1 MLLEIKKILHLLLSV
16 AFSSIGFIAA
26 ITVTV
31 LAAREVS
38 SNPYFVGF
46 PNAVGVGGAV
56 LGTQIFDRLSQKYSR
71 NRALSNTFLIG
82 SLGGLVLIYSLVI
95 DSFILLLIGAFIL
108 GIGQSASL
116 QTRYVASFVAT
127 ESFKATA
134 LSLAVWFSVFGSIFG
149 PRLVGEYS
157 AIFDEWFGSDL
168 IVGYFIATL
177 GMFLAGISVSLFSQ
191 KDSSLNKKLVIQ
203 KSVKISELDSTAKL
217 LTRILV
223 LNHFIMVLIM
233 SATPLHVQDIGETIK
248 LVGAIISYH
257 TLGMFL
263 LSPILGN
270 LVDKYG
276 NNLFAIIGSL
286 ILIISCI
293 VSLFNKDILFLKI
306 GLYLLGLGWNFTY
319 IAISS
324 AISKYSIKNSV
335 NLNIKSDSIVFV
347 GSSIAHISLGF
358 TYLNIGYNGLVYFG
372 LLLGAFLLLSVRK
385 FTKLEQT
392 IR

>member
-1 MLLEIKKILHLLLSV
+1 MVLEIRKIFNLLVSV

-26 ITVTV
+26 VTVTV

-46 PNAVGVGGAV
+46 PNAVGVGGAII
-56 LGTQIFDRLSQKYSR
+56 GTQIFDKLSQKYSR

-82 SLGGLVLIYSLVI
+82 GVGGLVLIYSLII
-95 DSFILLLIGAFIL
+95 DSFLLLLFGAFVL
-108 GIGQSASL
+108 GIGQSATL
-116 QTRYVASFVAT
+116 QTRYAASFVAS

-157 AIFDEWFGSDL
+157 EIFNKWFGSDL
-168 IVGYFIATL
+168 IIGYFIATF
-177 GMFLAGISVSLFSQ
+177 GMFLAGISISMFSQ
-191 KDSSLNKKLVIQ
+191 KDSPLNQKLIVE
-203 KSVKISELDSTAKL
+203 KSSKISGLDHTAKL

-223 LNHFIMVLIM
+223 LNHFVMVLIM
-233 SATPLHVQDIGETIK
+233 SATPLHVQDIGETIR

-263 LSPILGN
+263 LSPILGK

-276 NNLFAIIGSL
+276 NKKFAIIGTL
-286 ILIISCI
+286 ILIVSCI
-293 VSLFNKDILFLKI
+293 FTLFNTDVLFLKI
-306 GLYLLGLGWNFTY
+306 GLYLLGLGWNFNY

-324 AISKYSIKNSV
+324 AISKYSINNSV
-335 NLNIKSDSIVFV
+335 NLNIKSDSMVFI
-347 GSSIAHISLGF
+347 GSAIAHISLGF
-358 TYLNIGYNGLVYFG
+358 TYLNIGYSGLVYFG
-372 LLLGAFLLLSVRK
+372 LFVGCYLLISVKK
-385 FTKLEQT
+385 FIKLT
-392 IR
+392 L

>member
-26 ITVTV
+26 VTITV

-82 SLGGLVLIYSLVI
+82 SLGGLVLIYSLII

-108 GIGQSASL
+108 GIGQSATL
-116 QTRYVASFVAT
+116 QTRYVASFVVT

-134 LSLAVWFSVFGSIFG
+134 LSLAVWFSVVGSIFG

-191 KDSSLNKKLVIQ
+191 KNSALNERQVLKKSL
-203 KSVKISELDSTAKL
+203 KISELDSTAKL

-223 LNHFIMVLIM
+223 LNHFVMVLIM

-276 NNLFAIIGSL
+276 NKRTN
-286 ILIISCI
+286 
-293 VSLFNKDILFLKI
+293 
-306 GLYLLGLGWNFTY
+306 
-319 IAISS
+319 
-324 AISKYSIKNSV
+324 
-335 NLNIKSDSIVFV
+335 
-347 GSSIAHISLGF
+347 
-358 TYLNIGYNGLVYFG
+358 
-372 LLLGAFLLLSVRK
+372 
-385 FTKLEQT
+385 
-392 IR
+392 

>member
-1 MLLEIKKILHLLLSV
+1 MLLEIKKIVHLLLSV

-26 ITVTV
+26 VTITV

-82 SLGGLVLIYSLVI
+82 SLGGLVLIYSLII

-108 GIGQSASL
+108 GIGQSATL
-116 QTRYVASFVAT
+116 QTRYVASFVVS

-157 AIFDEWFGSDL
+157 AIFDEWFGSEL
-168 IVGYFIATL
+168 IVGYFIATF
-177 GMFLAGISVSLFSQ
+177 GMFFAGISVFLFSQ
-191 KDSSLNKKLVIQ
+191 KNSTLNEKQIVK
-203 KSVKISELDSTAKL
+203 KSVKIIELDSTAKL

-223 LNHFIMVLIM
+223 LNHFVMVLIM

-276 NNLFAIIGSL
+276 NKKFAIIGSL
-286 ILIISCI
+286 ILIVSCI
-293 VSLFNKDILFLKI
+293 ISLFNTNILFLKI
-306 GLYLLGLGWNFTY
+306 GLYLLGLGCNFTY

-324 AISKYSIKNSV
+324 AISKYSIKNSAS
-335 NLNIKSDSIVFV
+335 LNTKSDSMVFV
-347 GSSIAHISLGF
+347 GSAIAHISLGF

-372 LLLGAFLLLSVRK
+372 LLLGGYLFFSVMK
-385 FTKLEQT
+385 FTKLEKT
-392 IR
+392 LI